1 MVAIAGGGS
10 IASIEPCA
18 KPALPSSAGVMFIA
32 VSSAMSNFYSIDSLF
47 RRSAATLL
55 LVSLPVVVHATP
67 HVHHRRG
74 LGQSQGSQNTQQKP
88 KANTYSD
95 LERQPA
101 QAPPYLDEPLKQM
114 EKHIPELRGLLPS
127 SDDEAA
133 LATILRK
140 TGEQV
145 DEFFDNAIDLVA
157 NEQIKQER
165 DGFSRASVTVRDN
178 YLIVRRGKGPDS
190 DFDEFRMDENGNR
203 LDRIGLNR
211 GFLVTSG
218 FALICSHFSPAAQW
232 DSRFRYLGE
241 QKIAG
246 RDTYVVAFSQLPGEA
261 SQTITMTGPR
271 GTAEHILTQG
281 IAWVDKENYHI
292 LRMRTD
298 LLAPHPDIGLDE
310 QTTKVDFSE
319 VRVSDL
325 ASPLWLP
332 TNVNVYVK
340 LGKNLDRPFEE
351 AFRNQ
356 HHYTNYR
363 HYHVSTKMVTPQ

>member
-1 MVAIAGGGS
+1 
-10 IASIEPCA
+10 
-18 KPALPSSAGVMFIA
+18 MFIA
-32 VSSAMSNFYSIDSLF
+32 ISSAMSRLHSMDLLL
-47 RRSAATLL
+47 RRSAAMLL
-55 LVSLPVVVHATP
+55 LFSVPVLVHAQSSAVQNVRQQQTEASAYA
-67 HVHHRRG
+67 G
-74 LGQSQGSQNTQQKP
+74 LDRQLA
-88 KANTYSD
+88 KA
-95 LERQPA
+95 PA
-101 QAPPYLDEPLKQM
+101 YFDESLKQM
-114 EKHIPELRGLLPS
+114 EKHIPELRGIRPS
-127 SDDEAA
+127 SQDETG

-140 TGEQV
+140 TGEHV

-157 NEQIKQER
+157 NEEIKQER

-178 YLIVRRGKGPDS
+178 YLIVRRGNGPES

-241 QKIAG
+241 QKMGG

-271 GTAEHILTQG
+271 GTAAHILTQG

-298 LLAPHPDIGLDE
+298 LLAPQPDIGLDE

-319 VRVSDL
+319 VRLSDL
-325 ASPLWLP
+325 AAPLWLP
-332 TNVNVYVK
+332 TDVFVYVK
-340 LGKNLDRPFEE
+340 LGKVVDRPFEE
-351 AFRNQ
+351 AFRNR
-356 HHYTNYR
+356 HHYTHYR
-363 HYHVSTKMVTPQ
+363 HYRVSTKMVTPE